1 MQENIEI
8 FEKYI
13 LENQDLDISKS
24 NAYKKEY
31 KKLSGLLISI
41 NNDEN
46 KESKNE
52 F

>member
-1 MQENIEI
+1 MQEDIET

-41 NNDEN
+41 NDEN
-46 KESKNE
+46 KESKKE